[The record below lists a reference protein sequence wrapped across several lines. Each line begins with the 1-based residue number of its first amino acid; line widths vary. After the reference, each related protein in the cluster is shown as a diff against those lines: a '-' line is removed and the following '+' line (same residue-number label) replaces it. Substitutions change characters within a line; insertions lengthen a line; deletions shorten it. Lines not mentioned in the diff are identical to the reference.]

1 MPGADQLT
9 PPYGRRFISG
19 LNGQGRAPANLTRTV
34 NIRGILLRLFAT
46 RVVTCMHRKFWSGVC
61 FLGTA
66 DIDVISWCS
75 SHGAA
80 HTQGGA
86 ASPHHSIS
94 AERRC
99 VMLCQHFILSFERY
113 DTQNSFTVT
122 VFACWDILQDTRKWA
137 WKSGSR
143 RAWAVNPSHV
153 SPGVIWVEY
162 TWATEVDTRTRC
174 RNWILKFNEGS
185 DRVIDGNKRAWRSSY
200 SSVKSPMQHFHA
212 QAGYFWNML
221 WNYGFEVNCPENQ
234 RLYLGT

>member
-9 PPYGRRFISG
+9 PPYGRRLISR
-19 LNGQGRAPANLTRTV
+19 LNGQGRAPASLTRTA
-34 NIRGILLRLFAT
+34 NIRGILLRLLAT
-46 RVVTCMHRKFWSGVC
+46 RVSTCMHRKIWSGVC

-99 VMLCQHFILSFERY
+99 VMLCQHFILNFERY
-113 DTQNSFTVT
+113 YTQNWFTVL
-122 VFACWDILQDTRKWA
+122 VFACWDILRETRKWA

-153 SPGVIWVEY
+153 SPRVMWVEC
-162 TWATEVDTRTRC
+162 TWATEVDTRATC
-174 RNWILKFNEGS
+174 KIWTLKFNESSG
-185 DRVIDGNKRAWRSSY
+185 RVIDGGITARGVGCLLVWNL
-200 SSVKSPMQHFHA
+200 VQHFHA
-212 QAGYFWNML
+212 QEGYL
-221 WNYGFEVNCPENQ
+221 WNVN
-234 RLYLGT
+234 